1 MEMNG
6 LMREAYEKLL
16 GIFAKE
22 DAKASLLYDLKSDLY
37 SALYWVRYWAR
48 SDEEKAFAGECE
60 DRAVD
65 YYQRALECNYD
76 ALRRYK
82 ETGDEGIP
90 GFRNL
95 LMTVDADETPTK
107 TRVIGVRNG
116 APVFA
121 DGCQT
126 QSIQSERNYVDRLI
140 GELRRW
146 MDYGG
151 TLREKLEKALALK
164 ARGPLGISE
173 PPKPSDGSKGMT
185 REQSEAN
192 AWRNYAIEAGTITAT
207 HYDDTLDRL
216 IVSLKKCMEF
226 YEKATSI
233 V

>member
-22 DAKASLLYDLKSDLY
+22 DAKASLLYNLESDLY
-37 SALYWVRYWAR
+37 SALHWVRYWAR

-95 LMTVDADETPTK
+95 LKRFRRKTVFLIDRSRPRSNMLLRK
-107 TRVIGVRNG
+107 CFRFQIG
-116 APVFA
+116 F
-121 DGCQT
+121 
-126 QSIQSERNYVDRLI
+126 
-140 GELRRW
+140 
-146 MDYGG
+146 
-151 TLREKLEKALALK
+151 
-164 ARGPLGISE
+164 
-173 PPKPSDGSKGMT
+173 
-185 REQSEAN
+185 
-192 AWRNYAIEAGTITAT
+192 
-207 HYDDTLDRL
+207 
-216 IVSLKKCMEF
+216 
-226 YEKATSI
+226 
-233 V
+233 